1 MKFIALTL
9 LRAYK
14 WLISPLLGPACR
26 YVPSCSE
33 YAMEAVARYGV
44 VRGGLK
50 AAWRLARCHPLAQ
63 GGFDP
68 VASRQSPVASYQG
81 EHLPDQRHTSHCD
94 MLPGLRTNALATGD
108 WRLGTRDH
116 QKESTN

>member
-1 MKFIALTL
+1 MKWMALAL

-14 WLISPLLGPACR
+14 WLISPLVGPACR

-44 VRGGLK
+44 LKGGLK
-50 AAWRLARCHPLAQ
+50 AAWRLARCHPLAK

-68 VASRQSPVASYQG
+68 VVSCQSP
-81 EHLPDQRHTSHCD
+81 LR
-94 MLPGLRTNALATGD
+94 PGTPKPGVP
-108 WRLGTRDH
+108 GTPL
-116 QKESTN
+116 KESTS

>member
-1 MKFIALTL
+1 MKALVVLL

-14 WLISPLLGPACR
+14 WLISPLLGPSCR

-44 VRGGLK
+44 FHGGMK
-50 AAWRLARCHPLAQ
+50 AALRFARCHPFAK

-68 VASRQSPVASYQG
+68 VNNQP
-81 EHLPDQRHTSHCD
+81 L
-94 MLPGLRTNALATGD
+94 
-108 WRLGTRDH
+108 
-116 QKESTN
+116 KESSR

>member
-1 MKFIALTL
+1 MKWVALAA
-9 LRAYK
+9 LRVYQ

-33 YAMEAVARYGV
+33 FAMEAVARYGV

-50 AAWRLARCHPLAQ
+50 AAWRLARCHPLAK

-68 VASRQSPVASYQG
+68 VVSCQFPVVSGNACASPPV
-81 EHLPDQRHTSHCD
+81 
-94 MLPGLRTNALATGD
+94 LATD
-108 WRLGTRDH
+108 NRQLTTD
-116 QKESTN
+116 N

>member
-1 MKFIALTL
+1 MNWIALTL

-44 VRGGLK
+44 VEGWIEGGV
-50 AAWRLARCHPLAQ
+50 AAGAVPSF
-63 GGFDP
+63 G
-68 VASRQSPVASYQG
+68 
-81 EHLPDQRHTSHCD
+81 QR
-94 MLPGLRTNALATGD
+94 RI
-108 WRLGTRDH
+108 
-116 QKESTN
+116 

>member
-1 MKFIALTL
+1 MKWIALLL

-14 WLISPLLGPACR
+14 WLVSPLLGPACR

-33 YAMEAVARYGV
+33 YAMEAVVRYGV

-50 AAWRLARCHPLAQ
+50 AAWRLARCHPFAR

-68 VASRQSPVASYQG
+68 VASCQLAVASVQGSRTPVADG
-81 EHLPDQRHTSHCD
+81 
-94 MLPGLRTNALATGD
+94 PGPERMNCAAMTTCHIQAPF
-108 WRLGTRDH
+108 H
-116 QKESTN
+116 QQLSTDN

>member
-1 MKFIALTL
+1 MNSIALAL

-14 WLISPLLGPACR
+14 WLLSPLFGLACR

-44 VRGGLK
+44 LRGGLK
-50 AAWRLARCHPLAQ
+50 GAWRLARCHPFAK

-68 VASRQSPVASYQG
+68 VISRQSPVGSESPVAGRRSPVTTVASPELVTG
-81 EHLPDQRHTSHCD
+81 HWP
-94 MLPGLRTNALATGD
+94 LAT
-108 WRLGTRDH
+108 TPE
-116 QKESTN
+116 ESEN